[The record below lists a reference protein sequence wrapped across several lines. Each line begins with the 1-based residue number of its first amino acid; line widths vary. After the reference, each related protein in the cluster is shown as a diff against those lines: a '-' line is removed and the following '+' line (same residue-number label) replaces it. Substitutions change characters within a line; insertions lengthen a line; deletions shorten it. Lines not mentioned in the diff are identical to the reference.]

1 MVSLATAGTK
11 QGRHDASGMVQGQGS
26 LQPRKV
32 EDAAADLSGG
42 GQVGHVRACQ
52 YPHLALMDVLSMW
65 GWSGERRGEMR
76 GLGGARGATVRCGLP
91 GRVCGSA
98 THTCSIYRQQ
108 LPGQW
113 RREGRHIRGRHVR
126 NEGSS
131 DLLGLLEA
139 ALLGQTR
146 VIVAVQL
153 VHRQHCR
160 TAVSGTTAPTPF
172 CAAQQDDIL
181 GEGVG
186 GQHQGRVGRGHLR
199 PVGHKRR

>member
-1 MVSLATAGTK
+1 MGK
-11 QGRHDASGMVQGQGS
+11 
-26 LQPRKV
+26 K
-32 EDAAADLSGG
+32 
-42 GQVGHVRACQ
+42 
-52 YPHLALMDVLSMW
+52 
-65 GWSGERRGEMR
+65 R

-98 THTCSIYRQQ
+98 THTCSIYHQH

-113 RREGRHIRGRHVR
+113 RREGGHIRGRHVR

-153 VHRQHCR
+153 VHRQHRR
-160 TAVSGTTAPTPF
+160 TAVSGRRRQHHF
-172 CAAQQDDIL
+172 AQRSKMTSSGRASGGSTRDVL
-181 GEGVG
+181 GEGTSAPLATSVDSVASAYRQHIPERNHAAQHEMSQCPNLAKLARLG
-186 GQHQGRVGRGHLR
+186 GQGGLEICHAPSLHR
-199 PVGHKRR
+199 